1 MAASGTFKTSAYDGR
16 YLLFSWEISSQNI
29 ANNSTTISWKLAG
42 AGTASVGYYKAGNF
56 KVVID
61 GKTVYSST
69 TRINLYNGT
78 VVASGTYTLAH
89 NSDGTRT
96 FSASA
101 QAGIYTTA
109 VNCTGSGSFTLAA
122 IPRASTINSVS
133 GNKIT
138 DSFSVKY
145 TQYLSS
151 YTNNLKIA
159 VSGYKPS
166 QTITGYQSGAMFKLS
181 DALKK
186 DAYRA
191 TQSAQSA
198 NIEFV
203 LDTMNGSS
211 KVGASNTITKSI
223 AVTDSAPTIDGI
235 SYQDTN
241 SKTVS
246 ITGDNQKIIRNNS
259 ALSVTVSGMSAKNGA
274 TLSKLNVK
282 LGDYSADI
290 TLSGA
295 SASQTV
301 AIGTVNLA
309 NDTVLTATVTDSR
322 GNTAVT
328 EVNVIM
334 LDYAQ
339 PSAMI
344 KCQRRENFY
353 SETDLTVNPIIS
365 SLDGKNSATI
375 TAQYKTADAAAYSN
389 STAITA
395 GETAVLTLD
404 NTKAWNVKVTVSDK
418 LKTVSHVLYVEKG
431 QPIIFFDREKSS
443 VGINCF
449 PKDNNSFEVL
459 GKNIYK
465 ALYYQVG
472 DTVAVSDIYCAGNT
486 TSSNTKL
493 YFSIPLAKSLDDV
506 KSITLT
512 EMKLNVRHGNGG
524 YTLSNEY
531 VTGGYDVI
539 ADSSITVTND
549 IKTGSNMVTFVLSKT
564 SAYNGVN
571 NTPETIQVHSI
582 KFTCN

>member
-1 MAASGTFKTSAYDGR
+1 MASSGTFKTSAYDGR

-29 ANNSTTISWKLAG
+29 ANNSTTISWELAG

-109 VNCTGSGSFTLAA
+109 VNCTGSGSFTLTA

-133 GNKIT
+133 GNKIA

-145 TQYLSS
+145 TQYLSA

-166 QTITGYQSGAMFKLS
+166 QTITGYQSGATFELS

-186 DAYRA
+186 DVYRA
-191 TQSAQSA
+191 SQSA

-211 KVGASNTITKSI
+211 KVGTSNTITKSI

-241 SKTVS
+241 SATIA

-259 ALSVTVSGMSAKNGA
+259 TLSITVSGMSAKNGA

-282 LGDYSADI
+282 LGDYNADI
-290 TLSGA
+290 TLSGT

-301 AIGTVNLA
+301 SIGTVNLA
-309 NDTVLTATVTDSR
+309 SDTVLTATVTDSK

-328 EVNVIM
+328 EINVIM
-334 LDYAQ
+334 LDYAS

-344 KCQRRENFY
+344 DCKRKENFY
-353 SETDLTVNPIIS
+353 SETDLTVNPVIS
-365 SLDGKNSATI
+365 SLDDKNAATI
-375 TAQYKTADAAAYSN
+375 TAQYKESGATAYGE

-404 NTKAWNVKVTVSDK
+404 NTKAWNVKVLVSDK
-418 LKTVSHVLYVEKG
+418 LKTVSYVLYVEKG

-443 VGINCF
+443 VGVNCF
-449 PKDNNSFEVL
+449 PSRNWYSERLSLIFEENAPILNILMISSKSNCIAIFSAYSF
-459 GKNIYK
+459 
-465 ALYYQVG
+465 
-472 DTVAVSDIYCAGNT
+472 AVS
-486 TSSNTKL
+486 
-493 YFSIPLAKSLDDV
+493 
-506 KSITLT
+506 
-512 EMKLNVRHGNGG
+512 
-524 YTLSNEY
+524 LSNCLLRE
-531 VTGGYDVI
+531 
-539 ADSSITVTND
+539 DSAIWY
-549 IKTGSNMVTFVLSKT
+549 FL
-564 SAYNGVN
+564 
-571 NTPETIQVHSI
+571 
-582 KFTCN
+582 

>member
-16 YLLFSWEISSQNI
+16 YLLFSWEISSQSI
-29 ANNSTTISWKLAG
+29 ANNSTTISWTLSG
-42 AGTASVGYYKAGNF
+42 AGTSSVGYYKAGNF

-96 FSASA
+96 FKASA

-109 VNCTGSGSFTLAA
+109 VNCTGSGSFTLTA

-151 YTNNLKIA
+151 CTNNLKIA
-159 VSGYKPS
+159 VSGNKAS
-166 QTITGYQSGAMFKLS
+166 QTITGYQSGATFKLS

-186 DAYRA
+186 DIYRA
-191 TQSAQSA
+191 SA
-198 NIEFV
+198 NSNNASLEFYLV
-203 LDTMNGSS
+203 TMNGSS
-211 KVGASNTITKSI
+211 QVGTSNTIKKSI
-223 AVTDSAPTIDGI
+223 AVTDSAPTIDSI

-259 ALSVTVSGMSAKNGA
+259 TLSVTVSGMSAKNGA
-274 TLSKLNVK
+274 TLSKLTVK
-282 LGDYSADI
+282 LADYSADI
-290 TLSGA
+290 TLSGT
-295 SASQTV
+295 SASQAV
-301 AIGTVNLA
+301 SIGTVNLA
-309 NDTVLTATVTDSR
+309 SDTVLTATVTDSR

-328 EVNVIM
+328 EINVIM

-375 TAQYKTADAAAYSN
+375 TAQYKTADATAYGN
-389 STAITA
+389 STNVTA
-395 GETAVLTLD
+395 GQTAVLTLD
-404 NTKAWNVKVTVSDK
+404 NTKAWNVKVLVSDK
-418 LKTVSHVLYVEKG
+418 LKTVSYVLYVEKG

-443 VGINCF
+443 VGVNCF
-449 PKDNNSFEVL
+449 PSRNNSFEVD
-459 GKNIYK
+459 GKTIEDYIAARIQAGTISFNCTANTMVTQEITFPRAFSGK
-465 ALYYQVG
+465 PRICLTANASSPQVTHLAFVGASKTGFTLKYQSTIARNPAYVNWI
-472 DTVAVSDIYCAGNT
+472 AVLDDN
-486 TSSNTKL
+486 
-493 YFSIPLAKSLDDV
+493 AKSD
-506 KSITLT
+506 
-512 EMKLNVRHGNGG
+512 GG
-524 YTLSNEY
+524 E
-531 VTGGYDVI
+531 
-539 ADSSITVTND
+539 
-549 IKTGSNMVTFVLSKT
+549 
-564 SAYNGVN
+564 
-571 NTPETIQVHSI
+571 
-582 KFTCN
+582 

>member
-1 MAASGTFKTSAYDGR
+1 MSSSGNFKTNEYDGR

-56 KVVID
+56 TVVID

-89 NSDGTRT
+89 KSDGTRT

-109 VNCTGSGSFTLAA
+109 VNCTGSGSFTLTA

-159 VSGYKPS
+159 VSGYKAS
-166 QTITGYQSGAMFKLS
+166 QTITGYQSGAAFKLS

-211 KVGASNTITKSI
+211 KVGTSNTITKSI
-223 AVTDSAPTIDGI
+223 AVTDSAPTIDSI

-241 SKTVS
+241 SATVA
-246 ITGDNQKIIRNNS
+246 ITGNNQQIIRNNS
-259 ALSVTVSGMSAKNGA
+259 TLSVTVSGMSAKNGA

-282 LGDYSADI
+282 LADYSANI

-301 AIGTVNLA
+301 SIGAVNLA
-309 NDTVLTATVTDSR
+309 SDTVLTATVTDSR

-328 EVNVIM
+328 EINVIM
-334 LDYAQ
+334 LDYAS

-344 KCQRRENFY
+344 DCKRKENFY
-353 SETDLTVNPIIS
+353 SETDLTVNPVIS
-365 SLDGKNSATI
+365 SLDGKNAATI
-375 TAQYKTADAAAYSN
+375 TAQYKESDATAYGN

-404 NTKAWNVKVTVSDK
+404 NTKAWNVKVLVSDK
-418 LKTVSHVLYVEKG
+418 LKTVSYVLYVEKG

-443 VGINCF
+443 VGVNCF
-449 PKDNNSFEVL
+449 PSRNNSFEVD
-459 GKNIYK
+459 GKTIEDFIAARIQAGTVSFNCSANTMVTQEITFPRAFNGK
-465 ALYYQVG
+465 PRICLTANASSPQVTHLAFVSASSTGFTLKYQSTIARNPAYVNWI
-472 DTVAVSDIYCAGNT
+472 AV
-486 TSSNTKL
+486 
-493 YFSIPLAKSLDDV
+493 LDDNS
-506 KSITLT
+506 KS
-512 EMKLNVRHGNGG
+512 
-524 YTLSNEY
+524 
-531 VTGGYDVI
+531 
-539 ADSSITVTND
+539 DS
-549 IKTGSNMVTFVLSKT
+549 G
-564 SAYNGVN
+564 
-571 NTPETIQVHSI
+571 E
-582 KFTCN
+582 

>member
-1 MAASGTFKTSAYDGR
+1 MASSGTFKTNGYDGR

-89 NSDGTRT
+89 KSDGTRT

-109 VNCTGSGSFTLAA
+109 VNCTGSGSFTLNS
-122 IPRASTINSVS
+122 IPRASTINSVG

-166 QTITGYQSGAMFKLS
+166 QTITGYQSGATFKLS

-186 DAYRA
+186 DVYRA

-203 LDTMNGSS
+203 LDTMNGTS
-211 KVGASNTITKSI
+211 KVGTSNTITKSI
-223 AVTDSAPTIDGI
+223 AVSDSAPTIDSI

-241 SKTVS
+241 SATIA

-282 LGDYSADI
+282 LGDYNADI
-290 TLSGA
+290 TLSGT

-322 GNTAVT
+322 GNTAGT
-328 EVNVIM
+328 QINVIM

-344 KCQRRENFY
+344 DCKRRENFY

-365 SLDGKNSATI
+365 SLAGKNSATI
-375 TAQYKTADAAAYSN
+375 TAQYKTADATAYGN

-404 NTKAWNVKVTVSDK
+404 NTKAWNVKVLVSDK
-418 LKTVSHVLYVEKG
+418 LKTVSYVLYIEKG

-443 VGINCF
+443 VGVNCF
-449 PKDNNSFEVL
+449 PSKNNSFEVD
-459 GKNIYK
+459 GKTIEDFIASRIQAGTVNFNCSANTMVTQDVTFPRAFNGKPRICLTANASSPQVTHLAFVGASATGFTLK
-465 ALYYQVG
+465 YQSTIARNPAYVNWI
-472 DTVAVSDIYCAGNT
+472 AVLDDN
-486 TSSNTKL
+486 
-493 YFSIPLAKSLDDV
+493 AKS
-506 KSITLT
+506 
-512 EMKLNVRHGNGG
+512 
-524 YTLSNEY
+524 
-531 VTGGYDVI
+531 
-539 ADSSITVTND
+539 DS
-549 IKTGSNMVTFVLSKT
+549 G
-564 SAYNGVN
+564 
-571 NTPETIQVHSI
+571 E
-582 KFTCN
+582 

>member
-1 MAASGTFKTSAYDGR
+1 MASSGTFKTSAYDGR

-29 ANNSTTISWKLAG
+29 ANNSTTISWELAG

-101 QAGIYTTA
+101 QSGIYTTA
-109 VNCTGSGSFTLAA
+109 VNCTGSGNFTLTA
-122 IPRASTINSVS
+122 IPRSSTINSVS
-133 GNKIT
+133 GNKIA

-145 TQYLSS
+145 TQYLSA

-166 QTITGYQSGAMFKLS
+166 QTITGYQSGATFELS

-186 DAYRA
+186 DVYRA
-191 TQSAQSA
+191 SQSAQSA

-203 LDTMNGSS
+203 LDTVNGSS
-211 KVGASNTITKSI
+211 KVGTSNTITKSI
-223 AVTDSAPTIDGI
+223 AVTDSAPTIDSI

-241 SKTVS
+241 SATIA

-259 ALSVTVSGMSAKNGA
+259 TLSVTVSGMSAKNGA

-282 LGDYSADI
+282 LGDYSADV
-290 TLSGA
+290 TLSGT

-301 AIGTVNLA
+301 SIGTVNLA
-309 NDTVLTATVTDSR
+309 SDTVLTATVTDSK

-334 LDYAQ
+334 LDYAS
-339 PSAMI
+339 PSAMVDC
-344 KCQRRENFY
+344 KRRENFY

-365 SLDGKNSATI
+365 SLDGNNSATI
-375 TAQYKTADAAAYSN
+375 TAQYKTAGATAYGD

-404 NTKAWNVKVTVSDK
+404 NTKAWNVKVLVSDK
-418 LKTVSHVLYVEKG
+418 LKTVSYVLYVEKG

-443 VGINCF
+443 VGVNCF
-449 PKDNNSFEVL
+449 PSRNNSFEVD
-459 GKNIYK
+459 GKTIEDYIAARIQAGTVNFNCSANTMVTQEITFPRAFSGK
-465 ALYYQVG
+465 PRICLTANASSPQVTHLAFVSASATGFTLKYQSTIARNPAYVNWI
-472 DTVAVSDIYCAGNT
+472 AVLDDN
-486 TSSNTKL
+486 
-493 YFSIPLAKSLDDV
+493 AKS
-506 KSITLT
+506 
-512 EMKLNVRHGNGG
+512 
-524 YTLSNEY
+524 
-531 VTGGYDVI
+531 
-539 ADSSITVTND
+539 DS
-549 IKTGSNMVTFVLSKT
+549 G
-564 SAYNGVN
+564 
-571 NTPETIQVHSI
+571 E
-582 KFTCN
+582 